1 MNVALWIV
9 AGVLAFLFAAV
20 GLMKISKPKAELV
33 AGNMPW
39 AGDFSSGAV
48 KAIGAVEV
56 LGAIGLV
63 LPAVLDIAVVLVPL
77 AATGLAVTMA
87 GAAVVHARRKENPAI
102 GVNIVLLA
110 LAVFVVWGRFGSH
123 SF

>member
-20 GLMKISKPKAELV
+20 GLMKVSKPKSELA
-33 AGNMPW
+33 AGNMTW
-39 AGDFSSGAV
+39 AEDFSSGTL
-48 KAIGAVEV
+48 KTIGAVEV
-56 LGAIGLV
+56 LAAIGLV

-77 AATGLAVTMA
+77 AAAGLAVTMV
-87 GAAVVHARRKENPAI
+87 GAAVVHARRKESSAI
-102 GVNIVLLA
+102 VVNVVLLA
-110 LAVFVVWGRFGSH
+110 LAVFVAWGRFGPH

>member
-20 GLMKISKPKAELV
+20 GLMKVSKPKSEL
-33 AGNMPW
+33 ASGNMAW
-39 AGDFSSGAV
+39 AEDFSPGAL
-48 KAIGAVEV
+48 KTIGAVEV
-56 LGAIGLV
+56 LAAIGLV

-77 AATGLAVTMA
+77 AATGLAVTMV
-87 GAAVVHARRKENPAI
+87 GAAVVHARRKESSAI
-102 GVNIVLLA
+102 VVNVVLLA
-110 LAVFVVWGRFGSH
+110 LAVFVVWGRFGPH

>member
-20 GLMKISKPKAELV
+20 GLMKISKPKSELA
-33 AGNMPW
+33 AGNMAW
-39 AGDFSSGAV
+39 AEDFSSGAL
-48 KAIGAVEV
+48 KTIGALEV
-56 LGAIGLV
+56 LAAIGLV

-87 GAAVVHARRKENPAI
+87 GAVVVHARRKESSAI
-102 GVNIVLLA
+102 VVNVVLLA
-110 LAVFVVWGRFGSH
+110 LAVFVVWGRFGPH